1 MRRPASTTQNPWQ
14 PPSMATRVTAAAILV
29 ASAGIAWLAITFAV
43 VARVLQAA
51 IAFSLVYVAYL
62 ALRGYQAMRDARVA
76 AADSERPWVTLLV
89 AARNEAPVIAATLAA
104 LVRQDYADAS
114 GPRFDVLVV
123 DDGSTDETGALASR
137 AAGEHPERLRVVRRE
152 QDDGPRM
159 KAAALSF
166 AHPHVR
172 GEVIGV
178 VDADATVSP
187 GFISRVMEAW
197 RSDPGA
203 VAIQAQRRA
212 HNRGNG
218 WFAAAQDEE
227 LLMDMASQCGRCAT
241 DGTAEL
247 RGNGMFVR
255 REALERVGGWSPTAL
270 TEDLELSTRL
280 VAAGERI
287 ALAPLAEVG
296 EEAVITLAGL
306 WRQRLRWA
314 EGSIRRLI
322 DLGPGL
328 LRARGVPASRK
339 LDFLA
344 FTAEFLIP
352 PLFVTT
358 IIASLLTI
366 PLPRPADWTVPASLF
381 IGYGIGSFLLA
392 MAGVAAKGQ
401 RGPGVF
407 GRATR
412 GSLFLS
418 HWLLVVPA
426 ALLRIAIGRQ
436 ATTFVQTRRVG
447 HLPER

>member
-1 MRRPASTTQNPWQ
+1 MT
-14 PPSMATRVTAAAILV
+14 TRVAAAAILV
-29 ASAGIAWLAITFAV
+29 ASAVIAWLAITFAL
-43 VARVLQAA
+43 VARALQTV
-51 IAFSLVYVAYL
+51 IAVSLVYVAYL
-62 ALRGYQAMRDARVA
+62 ALRGYQAIREARLGA
-76 AADSERPWVTLLV
+76 AGADRPWVTLLV
-89 AARNEAPVIAATLAA
+89 AARNEAPVIAATLAG

-114 GPRFDVLVV
+114 GPRFDVLLV
-123 DDGSTDETGALASR
+123 DDGSTDETGALAGQV
-137 AAGEHPERLRVVRRE
+137 AAEHPERLRVLRRE
-152 QDDGPRM
+152 PGEGPRM
-159 KAAALSF
+159 KAAALAF
-166 AHPHVR
+166 AHLHAR

-187 GFISRVMEAW
+187 GFISGVIDAW
-197 RSDPGA
+197 RSDPAA

-212 HNRGNG
+212 HNRGDG

-247 RGNGMFVR
+247 RGNGMFMR
-255 REALERVGGWSPTAL
+255 REALERVGGWNPTAL

-280 VAAGERI
+280 VAVGERI
-287 ALAPLAEVG
+287 ALAPMVEVG
-296 EEAVITLAGL
+296 EEAVVTLSGL
-306 WRQRLRWA
+306 WRQRMRWA

-328 LRARGVPASRK
+328 LRARTVPTSRK

-392 MAGVAAKGQ
+392 MAGIAAQGQ
-401 RGPGVF
+401 RGAVVL

-426 ALLRIAIGRQ
+426 ALVRIAIGRQ
-436 ATTFVQTRRVG
+436 ATSFVQTRRIG
-447 HLPER
+447 HEREERDAAGNGGA